1 MIIESKRVNE
11 GLSFNRIEGES
22 YYYCV
27 YNSDGII
34 IMSEEPVSGKTDTIN
49 DIVASDNY
57 NELVE
62 YVLSLGI

>member
-1 MIIESKRVNE
+1 MIIESKRVTE
-11 GLSFNRIEGES
+11 GLAFNRIEGES

-27 YNSDGII
+27 YNSNGII
-34 IMSEEPVSGKTDTIN
+34 SMTEEPVSGKTDTIN

-62 YVLSLGI
+62 HVLSLGV